1 MSLKGQLIVIEG
13 LEGAGKTTI
22 IERLKK
28 QFNKTNGVVVTR
40 EPGGTEF
47 GERLRKIILEQ
58 DLDPIT
64 ELFLFEAAR
73 REHFVNVIFP
83 ALQAGKIVIMD
94 RFTDSTVAYQTF
106 LQNIGYNYV
115 QNCNTLATAYTNL
128 QLLNVNHIK
137 PDLTIFL
144 DIEFKEAQKRIRNRE
159 MNNKKDRLNSDEF
172 EAIRNGYQFAFN
184 QVDRT
189 NKVRQINVTHLDESE
204 VYCEVASILTGY
216 LKEYKKKK
224 AENHPEMTYSI
235 MDSLQ
240 TTKLREFED

>member
-13 LEGAGKTTI
+13 LEGAGKTTV

-28 QFNKTNGVVVTR
+28 QFSKTNGVVVTR
-40 EPGGTEF
+40 EPGGTKF
-47 GERLRKIILEQ
+47 GEKLRNMILEQ

-73 REHFVNVIFP
+73 REHFVNVVFP
-83 ALQAGKIVIMD
+83 ALQAGKIIIMD
-94 RFTDSTVAYQTF
+94 RFIDSTVAYQTF

-128 QLLNVNHIK
+128 QLLNAHHVK

-144 DIEFKEAQKRIRNRE
+144 DIEFKEAQKRIRTRE
-159 MNNKKDRLNSDEF
+159 TNNKKDRLNSDEF
-172 EAIRNGYQFAFN
+172 EAIRNGYQFAFK
-184 QVDRT
+184 QIDRVG
-189 NKVRQINVTHLDESE
+189 KVKQINVTHLDESA
-204 VYCEVASILTGY
+204 VYCEVASILTEF

-224 AENHPEMTYSI
+224 AEKLPEMEYSI

-240 TTKLREFED
+240 TTKLKEFED

>member
-13 LEGAGKTTI
+13 LEGAGKTTV
-22 IERLKK
+22 IERLRK
-28 QFNKTNGVVVTR
+28 QFSKRDTVLITR

-47 GERLRKIILEQ
+47 GEKLREMILEE

-73 REHFVNVIFP
+73 REHFVNVVFP
-83 ALQAGKIVIMD
+83 ALQAGKLVIMD

-128 QLLNVNHIK
+128 QLLNVCHAK

-144 DIEFKEAQKRIRNRE
+144 DIEFKEAQKRIRARE
-159 MNNKKDRLNSDEF
+159 KNNKKDRLNSDEF

-184 QVDRT
+184 QIDRAG
-189 NKVRQINVTHLDESE
+189 KVKQIDVTHLDASQ
-204 VYCEVASILTGY
+204 VYCEVASVLTEF
-216 LKEYKKKK
+216 LKEYSQKRAQKL
-224 AENHPEMTYSI
+224 PETEISI